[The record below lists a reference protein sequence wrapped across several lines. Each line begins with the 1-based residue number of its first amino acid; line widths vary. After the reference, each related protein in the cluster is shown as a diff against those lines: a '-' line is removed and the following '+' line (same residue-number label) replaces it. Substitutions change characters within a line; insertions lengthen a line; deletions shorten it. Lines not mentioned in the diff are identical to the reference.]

1 MNRYLISLLSVV
13 CGLYVMAEE
22 KTDTILSIAQP
33 DSVIIKTEA
42 GRLDLEVIGRKDNPE
57 YHYLFSHSISNKDT
71 LQISESKNSRWNF
84 HIPFVDKKI
93 SALGRFEEKNT
104 FSVLGVGLGFV
115 GAVNA
120 TQGMDVNTWN
130 SYEIFVR
137 WINLSH
143 RFRGINLNVGIGS
156 TWRNYRMTEPL
167 QFVADEGCMDIMP
180 LPEGSVPRYS
190 GIKIRSFNVPVSI
203 SYPVGKFWMAIGPVL
218 NINNKSWIKTK
229 YLADGNVVKSE
240 CKDIPVRKVTV
251 DLMANVGFGDTPLS
265 LYVKYSPW
273 DVMKTDFA
281 PKFNHLS
288 FGLTLLW

>member
-1 MNRYLISLLSVV
+1 MNIYSLFLLSAVCSFSVV
-13 CGLYVMAEE
+13 AEE

-42 GRLDLEVIGRKDNPE
+42 GRLDLEVIGRKDNTD
-57 YHYLFSHSISNKDT
+57 YHYLFSHSISGNDT
-71 LQISESKNSRWNF
+71 LQVSESKNSGWNF
-84 HIPFVDKKI
+84 RIPFVDKKT
-93 SALGRFEEKNT
+93 SGLGRFEEKNT

-120 TQGMDVNTWN
+120 TQGMDVNVWN

-180 LPEGSVPRYS
+180 LPDGAVPRYS

>member
-1 MNRYLISLLSVV
+1 MLSVV
-13 CGLYVMAEE
+13 CGFCAMAEE
-22 KTDTILSIAQP
+22 KPDTILIIAQP

-71 LQISESKNSRWNF
+71 LQISASKNSRWNF

-104 FSVLGVGLGFV
+104 FSVFGVGLGFV

-120 TQGMDVNTWN
+120 TQGMDVNIWN

-143 RFRGINLNVGIGS
+143 RFRRVNLNVGIGS